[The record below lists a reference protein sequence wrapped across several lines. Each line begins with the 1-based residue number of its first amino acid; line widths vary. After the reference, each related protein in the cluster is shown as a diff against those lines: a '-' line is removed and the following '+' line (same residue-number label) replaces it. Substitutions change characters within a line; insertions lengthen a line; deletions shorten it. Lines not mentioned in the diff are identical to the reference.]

1 MQATL
6 THGTSH
12 SMSKVVDES
21 MTVPHVRGDYA
32 SFAAMPRVFATAAL
46 VGFIEAACMETLA
59 PHLDEGEVTL
69 GTLIDITHSAP
80 TPVRGTVRGE
90 VTVTRVEP
98 RSVTFSVTVLDD
110 EGVVS
115 VGTHTRAI
123 IFRDR
128 FEQKVA
134 DKAQRLGL

>member
-1 MQATL
+1 MMPTL
-6 THGTSH
+6 TQGTSH

-32 SFAAMPRVFATAAL
+32 SFASMPPVLATAAL
-46 VGFIEAACMETLA
+46 VGFIEAACMETLD
-59 PHLDEGEVTL
+59 PYLDAGEVTL
-69 GTLIDITHSAP
+69 GTVVDITHSSP
-80 TPVRGTVRGE
+80 TPVRGTVRAE
-90 VTVTRVEP
+90 VTVTKVEP

-110 EGVVS
+110 EDVVS
-115 VGTHTRAI
+115 VGTHTRAVI
-123 IFRDR
+123 SRDR

>member
-6 THGTSH
+6 TQGTSH

-21 MTVPHVRGDYA
+21 MTVPQVRGDYA
-32 SFAAMPRVFATAAL
+32 SFAEMPRVFATAAL

-59 PHLDEGEVTL
+59 PYLDEGEVTL

-80 TPVRGTVRGE
+80 TTVGGTVRAE
-90 VTVTRVEP
+90 VTVSHVEP
-98 RSVTFSVTVLDD
+98 RSVSFSVTVVDD
-110 EGVVS
+110 EDVVS
-115 VGTHTRAI
+115 VGTHTRAVI
-123 IFRDR
+123 SRER
-128 FEQKVA
+128 FDQKVA

>member
-6 THGTSH
+6 TQGTTH

-21 MTVPHVRGDYA
+21 MTVPQVRGDYS
-32 SFAAMPRVFATAAL
+32 SFASMPRVFATAAL
-46 VGFIEAACMETLA
+46 VGFIEAACMETLDA
-59 PHLDEGEVTL
+59 HLDEGEVTL
-69 GTLIDITHSAP
+69 GTVIDITHSAP
-80 TPVRGTVRGE
+80 TPVGGTVRAE
-90 VTVTRVEP
+90 ITVTHVEP

-110 EGVVS
+110 EDVVS
-115 VGTHTRAI
+115 VGTHTRAVVS
-123 IFRDR
+123 RDR

>member
-1 MQATL
+1 MRATL
-6 THGTSH
+6 TQGTSH

-32 SFAAMPRVFATAAL
+32 SFVTMPRVFATAAL

-59 PHLDEGEVTL
+59 PYLDAGEVSL
-69 GTLIDITHSAP
+69 GTVVDITHSAP
-80 TPVRGTVRGE
+80 TPVNGTVRAE
-90 VTVTRVEP
+90 VTVTKVEP

-110 EGVVS
+110 EDVVS

-123 IFRDR
+123 LSRDR
-128 FEQKVA
+128 FDQKVA
-134 DKAQRLGL
+134 DKAQRLSL